1 MRGGG
6 SWKGRDLFSALQRT
20 GRGGTST
27 RVFGWWRAG
36 ARVAVEIVR
45 GINYCHQKGYVH
57 GDIKSS
63 NVLLCGGGTAKLA
76 DIAFSRRFAPPP
88 ELEQFDSFCFEPPPL
103 AGTFAWMA
111 PEVLLGSS
119 ASPASDVY
127 SFGVVLHEIITGER
141 PMRGSLRMPR
151 VPEEC
156 PQEACDLMMRCLA
169 FEPGERPSAAELLQE
184 LARLKRRNS
193 LDAAAVAEWA
203 AAGATAANEHP
214 GTLRRCASIGA
225 SPKLDC
231 ISTAAPESNA

>member
-1 MRGGG
+1 
-6 SWKGRDLFSALQRT
+6 
-20 GRGGTST
+20 
-27 RVFGWWRAG
+27 
-36 ARVAVEIVR
+36 
-45 GINYCHQKGYVH
+45 
-57 GDIKSS
+57 
-63 NVLLCGGGTAKLA
+63 
-76 DIAFSRRFAPPP
+76 
-88 ELEQFDSFCFEPPPL
+88 
-103 AGTFAWMA
+103 
-111 PEVLLGSS
+111 
-119 ASPASDVY
+119 
-127 SFGVVLHEIITGER
+127 
-141 PMRGSLRMPR
+141 MRGSLRMPR

-156 PQEACDLMMRCLA
+156 PQVSALHSAQRCLLGAMQLHACAVACSAVGTAACMLCCMPHAPLPGSWPCKPTATLMCNLPACRRPATSCCAARLRHCSILFKHMRALCPLQEACDLMMRCLA